1 MYLEAIVRSLPS
13 IGQASGHPLKHALPA
28 PLVADNFEQAKLI
41 SIAAAKLPA
50 GIAPL
55 DPAKEALAKSYAN
68 RLPALV
74 RLSQPG
80 QVIEFKFKGTHCAV
94 YDVVGPA
101 GGKVAVTLDG
111 GPPKPMTRFDAYCT
125 YARLSTFT
133 VGTKLTDTVHT
144 VRLELLPDAFDK
156 AAILAQRK
164 EKMDKPERFADRHFF
179 PGGLLIV
186 GELVP

>member
-1 MYLEAIVRSLPS
+1 
-13 IGQASGHPLKHALPA
+13 
-28 PLVADNFEQAKLI
+28 
-41 SIAAAKLPA
+41 
-50 GIAPL
+50 
-55 DPAKEALAKSYAN
+55 
-68 RLPALV
+68 
-74 RLSQPG
+74 
-80 QVIEFKFKGTHCAV
+80 
-94 YDVVGPA
+94 
-101 GGKVAVTLDG
+101 
-111 GPPKPMTRFDAYCT
+111 MTRFDAYCT
-125 YARLSTFT
+125 YARLSTFM